1 MGKRNIKFFNSNML
15 IYVLLFIGGIFM
27 LVPFVWMVLT
37 SLKDKPEVLRIPMT
51 WLPDN
56 MLNLKNYIKIFNE
69 FDFKRYFL
77 NTFIVSAG
85 NTIFTVVFSAIAGY
99 SFSKFKFPGKE
110 VIFFGLVIL
119 VLTTPQEALV
129 VPQYIIASK
138 LKLVNTYP
146 GLMMPGLI
154 SAFGVFLMRQFSEGI
169 PDEYIEAA
177 RIDGFSEIGIY
188 VRIILP
194 LTKPAIATLSILKF
208 IGTWND
214 FMWPLLIAT
223 TEKMKTVP
231 VGMQIFT
238 GEWGIDYGAIAAAAF
253 MSVLPMLVVFILMQ
267 KYVIKGI
274 TMTGIK

>member
-1 MGKRNIKFFNSNML
+1 
-15 IYVLLFIGGIFM
+15 M